1 MLVFM
6 EKGKPENPEENP
18 LCKTKT
24 NDKLNPLM
32 AQGWNQ
38 TLATLVGGENPHLCA
53 IPASPLPKQ
62 IKHLNVIL
70 NTKIIMKGFGN

>member
-1 MLVFM
+1 M

-38 TLATLVGGENPHLCA
+38 TLATLVGGENPRLCA
-53 IPASPLPKQ
+53 IP
-62 IKHLNVIL
+62 
-70 NTKIIMKGFGN
+70 GY